1 VTEPLVF
8 SHGAAAGVFG
18 GVSLA
23 WLVFEAAMNIR
34 QRLRVGGGLTLRD
47 PTALVL
53 IACLGASI
61 VAAELLGRD
70 GGVLWPG
77 GRLWPVIA
85 GIALIVAGVGL
96 RAWSIATL
104 GRFFQYQI
112 EIQAGHQVV
121 TTGPYRYVRHPSYT
135 GIALVLAGFA
145 LASGDVL
152 SLVAVAVLG
161 GLGLAVRIRAE
172 ERQLTEALGADYER
186 FAAQRK
192 RLIPGVW

>member
-8 SHGAAAGVFG
+8 SHGAAAT
-18 GVSLA
+18 A
-23 WLVFEAAMNIR
+23 FEAVSAAWIAFEGVMGIR
-34 QRLRVGGGLTLRD
+34 QRLRAGHLNLRD
-47 PTALVL
+47 PTYLVL
-53 IACLGASI
+53 LVCIGGS
-61 VAAELLGRD
+61 VAAALQIGRD
-70 GGVLWPG
+70 GGVPWPG

-85 GIALIVAGVGL
+85 GIVLIVAGTGL

-112 EIQAGHQVV
+112 EIQPGHQVV
-121 TTGPYRYVRHPSYT
+121 TTGPYRYVRHPSCT
-135 GIALVLAGFA
+135 GIALALAGFA

-152 SLVAVAVLG
+152 SLPAVAVLG
-161 GLGLAVRIRAE
+161 GLGLAIRIRAE
-172 ERQLTEALGADYER
+172 ERQLKQALGEEYES

>member
-23 WLVFEAAMNIR
+23 WLVFEAGMSIR

-53 IACLGASI
+53 IASLGASI

-172 ERQLTEALGADYER
+172 ERQLTRALGAEYER